1 MASGISSERHQA
13 LAWGYPRQVDN
24 LNPAKFRLLERD
36 RRLFIGVHSGSPRL
50 RGLAVNQ
57 EKSQKS
63 VPMKT
68 RSI

>member
-1 MASGISSERHQA
+1 VASGISSERHQA
-13 LAWGYPRQVDN
+13 LAWGSPRQVDN

-36 RRLFIGVHSGSPRL
+36 RRLFIGVDSGSPRL